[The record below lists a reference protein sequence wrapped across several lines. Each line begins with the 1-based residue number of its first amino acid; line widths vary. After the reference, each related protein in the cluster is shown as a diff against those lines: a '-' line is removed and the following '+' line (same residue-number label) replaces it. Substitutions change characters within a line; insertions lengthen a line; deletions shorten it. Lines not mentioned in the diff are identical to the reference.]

1 MLYAEDVTP
10 RNFLK
15 KVPSSSNLATDHPT
29 AGVIEKLSELYDRNS
44 EILGEVA
51 CEEITKV
58 APLAFQE
65 MLSDNPLKTF
75 HDKISFQEN

>member
-1 MLYAEDVTP
+1 M
-10 RNFLK
+10 
-15 KVPSSSNLATDHPT
+15 
-29 AGVIEKLSELYDRNS
+29 AGVIEKLPESYNRNS

-51 CEEITKV
+51 SEKITKV

-65 MLSDNPLKTF
+65 MLSDNPLKIL